1 MRGIGVGLSAT
12 LLASM
17 GMKPADA
24 GIVTAAGIE
33 VVVEEKVTVVVSMF
47 ICVVALYV
55 AVTVSWTS
63 VVKRVTLVMLR
74 NWYHVGT
81 TAAPAAPVGMRKYP
95 KREVQRVAVSRL
107 PRLGQ
112 GPLGG
117 RRGGVEE
124 A

>member
-1 MRGIGVGLSAT
+1 
-12 LLASM
+12 M

-107 PRLGQ
+107 LRLGQ

>member
-1 MRGIGVGLSAT
+1 MRVIGVGLSTA
-12 LLASM
+12 LLASI

-24 GIVTAAGIE
+24 AIVTAAGVD
-33 VVVEEKVTVVVSMF
+33 VVVAEKVTVVVSIF

-81 TAAPAAPVGMRKYP
+81 ATAPAAPVGM
-95 KREVQRVAVSRL
+95 
-107 PRLGQ
+107 G
-112 GPLGG
+112 
-117 RRGGVEE
+117 
-124 A
+124 